1 MLGESG
7 LTGLLSC
14 LCFVFLML
22 LCFLFVVLYV
32 LIVFVVSFCI
42 LVIDFLSKSKII
54 SIFKDGLVEKIFV
67 NDFLD
72 FILVF
77 NTGISYGLFSGG
89 GNLQKWVL
97 IIL

>member
-1 MLGESG
+1 MLKIYKE
-7 LTGLLSC
+7 
-14 LCFVFLML
+14 
-22 LCFLFVVLYV
+22 Y
-32 LIVFVVSFCI
+32 LIVFVLSFCI

-97 IIL
+97 IYLSL

>member
-1 MLGESG
+1 MLKIYKE
-7 LTGLLSC
+7 
-14 LCFVFLML
+14 
-22 LCFLFVVLYV
+22 Y
-32 LIVFVVSFCI
+32 LIVFVLSFCI

-97 IIL
+97 IILSLLIIFFLHKKLGLF